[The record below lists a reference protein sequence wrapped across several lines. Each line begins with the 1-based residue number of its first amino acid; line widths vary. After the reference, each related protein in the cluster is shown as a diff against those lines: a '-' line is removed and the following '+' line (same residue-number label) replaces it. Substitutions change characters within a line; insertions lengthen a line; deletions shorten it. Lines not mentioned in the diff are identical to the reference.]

1 MVELVDTLDLGSSG
15 IIDVKVRILSIALK
29 TQTMD
34 TARAL
39 YKVLNFLELED
50 DALFEECLNENVGL
64 EKWYET
70 KKQSIRLEDK
80 QTNQEIQE
88 INDEDSD
95 ELDSLDT
102 FFDN

>member
-1 MVELVDTLDLGSSG
+1 M
-15 IIDVKVRILSIALK
+15 
-29 TQTMD
+29 
-34 TARAL
+34 
-39 YKVLNFLELED
+39 
-50 DALFEECLNENVGL
+50 